1 MRSLHPFIHRVDEA
15 LRLWRLLWFTA
26 TIEERWLSSPTLQTR
41 SNMKCRVLRDVMC
54 HLDHQKLCEDFL
66 QQNWITCIVTW
77 SMWRTNRKLHYFFE
91 VKWDLFL
98 RFFQTVRFVW
108 RYFQRHCWKHQCN
121 YPSWVVSVRYWQCR
135 CWWWR
140 FAKAIGSS
148 GRLHCW
154 SILAG
159 YATDPNKN
167 GTVGESFPFRV
178 VQLLKMFLPRYGI
191 FLVRSQAKHPWESET

>member
-1 MRSLHPFIHRVDEA
+1 MRFESLHPQSWWIDSMKRGFCGSQLQSKRDGSLP
-15 LRLWRLLWFTA
+15 LRSKRGRTWNVRFSGMSCAIWIT
-26 TIEERWLSSPTLQTR
+26 
-41 SNMKCRVLRDVMC
+41 K
-54 HLDHQKLCEDFL
+54 KLCEDVL
-66 QQNWITCIVTW
+66 QQNWITCIVPW
-77 SMWRTNRKLHYFFE
+77 SMWRTNRKLPYFFE

-98 RFFQTVRFVW
+98 RLFQTVRFVW

-167 GTVGESFPFRV
+167 GTVGESFRV